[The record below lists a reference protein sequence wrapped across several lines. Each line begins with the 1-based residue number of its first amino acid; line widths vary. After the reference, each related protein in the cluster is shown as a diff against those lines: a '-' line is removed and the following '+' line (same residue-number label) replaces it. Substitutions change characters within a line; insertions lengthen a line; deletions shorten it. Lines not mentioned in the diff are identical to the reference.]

1 MKYFLNGRITTPCQ
15 LFQHKALM
23 SDQVY
28 QELFQHQQYHPV
40 SKTFLKLKSKHHSR
54 EYSRAF
60 KKVSYHSKI
69 FQINIECSRS
79 IILEFPRKINIIK
92 NKYFPI
98 PYCCQALCPSVHFC
112 VCVSKSL
119 RKWTQT
125 DTKVTFHPP
134 TRKLFLVSNE
144 RYSKNKTFL
153 LR

>member
-1 MKYFLNGRITTPCQ
+1 
-15 LFQHKALM
+15 M
-23 SDQVY
+23 SGQVY

-134 TRKLFLVSNE
+134 PTHHPPPTTHQE
-144 RYSKNKTFL
+144 TFFGL
-153 LR
+153 K